1 MLPIFDAIRDMND
14 LSVVLRLLI
23 AFACGGLIGLER
35 SYKNRPAGFRTHIL
49 VCIGAATAAMTG
61 QYLYLV
67 SHLPTDMS
75 RIGAQVITGL
85 GFIGGGTI
93 MVTKNKTVKGLTT
106 AAGLWAAG
114 VVGLAVGSGFYEG
127 GILATFMIIFVEV
140 CFANV
145 SKMIKHTP
153 EFNAVVQYT
162 HKEAL
167 NHVLRYCKDTKMSI
181 TNLQITGNATLEVP
195 VYTAIVSLRPD
206 GNISR
211 GDFFSKLREKE
222 GVVFADEL

>member
-1 MLPIFDAIRDMND
+1 MLPIFDAIRDIND
-14 LSVVLRLLI
+14 ISVVLRLLI
-23 AFACGGLIGLER
+23 AFACGALIGLER

-49 VCIGAATAAMTG
+49 VCIGAATASMTG

-67 SHLPTDMS
+67 CHLPTDMS

-93 MVTKNKTVKGLTT
+93 MVSKKKTVKGLTT

-114 VVGLAVGSGFYEG
+114 IVGLAVGAGFYEG
-127 GILATFMIIFVEV
+127 GILAAIMIILVEI

-145 SKMIKHTP
+145 TKMIKHTP

-167 NHVLRYCKDTKMSI
+167 NYVLRYCKDAKMAI
-181 TNLQITGNATLEVP
+181 TNLQITGNASLDVP
-195 VYTAIVSLRPD
+195 VYTAIISLRPY

-211 GDFFSKLREKE
+211 GDFFNRLREKE